1 MARFIPLVACIVL
14 LSFSLGATDGSW
26 HSHDTIAGK
35 GTVTY
40 KPTNLHPAENH
51 SACNGGDKFT
61 SQFTIE
67 WLRSPHSIGDIDGA
81 NARITYQLKLSD
93 QTYNIADIELRDR
106 RVIYRGRNSVDNS
119 TLMFKVFARNTTD
132 DVFTQEIGTA
142 TAFISFYNFGL
153 LVNLTNS
160 DGQIVNFSFSGGGY
174 WYPSSGGYWK
184 GSLLGGVMG
193 MDNCRMT
200 WDDKVVSTATNE

>member
-1 MARFIPLVACIVL
+1 M
-14 LSFSLGATDGSW
+14 
-26 HSHDTIAGK
+26 
-35 GTVTY
+35 
-40 KPTNLHPAENH
+40 PTGI
-51 SACNGGDKFT
+51 CNGWKEF
-61 SQFTIE
+61 
-67 WLRSPHSIGDIDGA
+67 
-81 NARITYQLKLSD
+81 KLSG

-106 RVIYRGRNSVDNS
+106 RVIYRGRDSVDNS

-142 TAFISFYNFGL
+142 TAFFSFYNFGL

-193 MDNCRMT
+193 IDNCRMT
-200 WDDKVVSTATNE
+200 WDDKVVTHRHQRIVRGNAFAARISQSNCKRV